1 VSNVK
6 SLEVDTS
13 ELRANDYNVNIVT
26 PENEARLET
35 SFDRFGIFK
44 PIIVRQVENIP
55 GYEIIGGEH
64 RWHIARR
71 RGIETVPI
79 WNLGYIDDKT
89 AKEISIADNARYGVD
104 DTLSLADLLQELGDA
119 EEIKSFLPYSD
130 IDLTSIF
137 SASDIELDNLNID
150 EDDEPVAAS
159 IKPDDKAT
167 RLPKTHTM
175 MRFKVSIG
183 DAERITKLI
192 TQAQSTFG
200 FTTADDATNA
210 GDALVHLLLTK
221 NIEIE

>member
-6 SLEVDTS
+6 SLEVDTG

-71 RGIETVPI
+71 RGLKTVPI

-137 SASDIELDNLNID
+137 SASDIELDNLNI
-150 EDDEPVAAS
+150 EDDEPATPSVEPDS
-159 IKPDDKAT
+159 KPT

-183 DAERITKLI
+183 DAERIAKLI

-210 GDALVHLLLTK
+210 GDALVHLLLTRS
-221 NIEIE
+221 IEAE